1 MRLIFLSIIS
11 LLILSSCQSNE
22 TPEETVD
29 NTEETTVDSADE
41 GANNDTS
48 DEASNNA
55 QSDINESSEEATE
68 ENMNEGEEEGATGE
82 SNNDMSNQSATSFD
96 INSDEVQQA
105 LFSSSSVEE
114 DNLTFSQDVIIQG
127 MSQTEV
133 EERYGTYDLIY
144 PGHGGPVVIYGNLGV
159 NYSETFPYGTNDE
172 QADEDINP
180 DGNIV
185 EDVKFYAGLPY
196 DEVVDAL
203 GEPDIDVYETEDG
216 PVSGLQLMEYIID
229 DKENSTITGT
239 FWLHDNEPGETI
251 VDLMTV
257 DEVPDDAEEI
267 TAQQPEESEDM
278 DGENEERIESFING
292 YIEDLMEY
300 YNNGDEDILTRTRE
314 TSPNYEKISA
324 NSASGNYTNHETYEL
339 DIIDITTV
347 EENVYEVTVSREYSH
362 ATSNGRSIT
371 EVEYS
376 IVETS
381 QGFMMYDYQE
391 LNNESVE

>member
-1 MRLIFLSIIS
+1 MRLVFFSIIS

-22 TPEETVD
+22 NTEETDD
-29 NTEETTVDSADE
+29 NTEETTVES
-41 GANNDTS
+41 S
-48 DEASNNA
+48 DENLNNKVSEEKNNNERA
-55 QSDINESSEEATE
+55 DTNESSEESTNSENQE
-68 ENMNEGEEEGATGE
+68 EVGDE
-82 SNNDMSNQSATSFD
+82 SNDGMSNQNATLFD
-96 INSDEVQQA
+96 IHSDEVQQT

-114 DNLTFSQDVIIQG
+114 DHLTFSQDVITQG

-144 PGHGGPVVIYGNLGV
+144 QGHGGPVVIYGNLGV
-159 NYSETFPYGTNDE
+159 NYSETLPYGTNDE

-180 DGNIV
+180 DENIV

-203 GEPDIDVYETEDG
+203 GAPDVDVYETEGG
-216 PVSGLQLMEYIID
+216 PVSGLQLMEYVIE

-239 FWLHDNEPGETI
+239 FWLHDTESGEKL

-257 DEVPDDAEEI
+257 DEVPDDGEEI
-267 TAQQPEESEDM
+267 TAHHPEESEDM
-278 DGENEERIESFING
+278 DGENEERIESFIIG

-339 DIIDITTV
+339 DIIDVTNV

-362 ATSNGRSIT
+362 ATSNGRNIT

-376 IVETS
+376 IVETP
-381 QGFMMYDYQE
+381 QGFMIHDYQE